1 MLEKKRFSISTI
13 IAILMGVGAIVVFT
27 PVLLFVLIPIGVICL
42 EQFWDDILLWGASL
56 YDKRRK

>member
-1 MLEKKRFSISTI
+1 MEKKRFSISTI